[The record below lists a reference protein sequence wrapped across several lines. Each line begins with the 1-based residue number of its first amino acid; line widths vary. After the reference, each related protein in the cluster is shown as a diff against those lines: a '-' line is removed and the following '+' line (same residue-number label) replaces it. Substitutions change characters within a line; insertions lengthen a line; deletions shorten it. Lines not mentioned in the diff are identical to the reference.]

1 MKEKRPHIITLRL
14 SNRERQMLDELVEEV
29 EESQSMVIRHLVREY
44 WKYSNSR

>member
-29 EESQSMVIRHLVREY
+29 EESQSMVIRHLVRE
-44 WKYSNSR
+44 